1 MTLYDEWIEK
11 NKNSVV
17 YSNLLVEGWDINPD
31 DYGLDE
37 IEMERSNSRGTD
49 KFCLVV
55 VKREVKNGKP
65 VNKVSIFG
73 TADLKALRDFLS
85 LFD

>member
-1 MTLYDEWIEK
+1 MTFYDEWIEK
-11 NKNSVV
+11 NKNSDV

-49 KFCLVV
+49 KFCLVT
-55 VKREVKNGKP
+55 VKRETGNGKP
-65 VNKVSIFG
+65 VDKVSIFG
-73 TADLKALRDFLS
+73 TVDLKALRDFLS